1 VVRYQPPVLA
11 TPTAPAVEE
20 VVQTDFRFDS
30 RTFRNGLKTMEFWGP
45 NGEFDDEQ
53 SEAGTN
59 DERNFC
65 SVNPEAMLCM
75 TDGCENERSENQQ
88 VCPDCKNGL
97 IAFNME
103 REPIGLTPPNTPGN
117 EIHQAHHGGAAMVL
131 GAFGLLNPD
140 PYEGPVYRNMN
151 QDNPGAPAYH
161 GP

>member
-103 REPIGLTPPNTPGN
+103 REPIGLTPPNSPGN
-117 EIHQAHHGGAAMVL
+117 EIHQAHHGGAAAVL
-131 GAFGLLNPD
+131 ASGLLN
-140 PYEGPVYRNMN
+140 E
-151 QDNPGAPAYH
+151 GAPAYH

>member
-1 VVRYQPPVLA
+1 
-11 TPTAPAVEE
+11 
-20 VVQTDFRFDS
+20 
-30 RTFRNGLKTMEFWGP
+30 MEFWGP

-59 DERNFC
+59 DERHFR
-65 SVNPEAMLCM
+65 SVNPEEILWCM

-103 REPIGLTPPNTPGN
+103 REPI
-117 EIHQAHHGGAAMVL
+117 E
-131 GAFGLLNPD
+131 
-140 PYEGPVYRNMN
+140 
-151 QDNPGAPAYH
+151 GAPAYH